1 MYFLL
6 NIYDISKFISLMSND
21 HQFNK
26 NLLDNMAIKQYYCV
40 FNNDEINNLFAVQG
54 TDIMLYDFLR
64 IVKNGKMIRY
74 PNILEY
80 YNNQLIHKI
89 TSVYQNGTFDIND
102 IPKSTLKKSSKKVV
116 VKYED
121 YWDGCLE

>member
-6 NIYDISKFISLMSND
+6 NLYDLSKFISLMSND

-26 NLLDNMAIKQYYCV
+26 NLLDNMAIKQYNCV

-74 PNILEY
+74 PNILDY

-116 VKYED
+116 VKYEE
-121 YWDGCLE
+121 Y

>member
-6 NIYDISKFISLMSND
+6 TLHELSNFISLISND
-21 HQFNK
+21 HHYNK
-26 NLLDNMAIKQYYCV
+26 ILLANMAEKQYDCV
-40 FNNDEINNLFAVQG
+40 FNNDEMNNLFAVQG

-74 PNILEY
+74 PNILDY
-80 YNNQLIHKI
+80 YNNQLIHNI

-121 YWDGCLE
+121 Y

>member
-6 NIYDISKFISLMSND
+6 NIYDLSKFISLMSND

-26 NLLDNMAIKQYYCV
+26 NLLANMAIKPYDCV

-64 IVKNGKMIRY
+64 IVKDGKMIRY
-74 PNILEY
+74 SNILDY
-80 YNNQLIHKI
+80 YNNQLIHNI

-102 IPKSTLKKSSKKVV
+102 IPKLTLKKSSKKVV
-116 VKYED
+116 VKYEE
-121 YWDGCLE
+121 C